1 MKVVIVGAVAGGATF
16 AASLRR
22 LDETCEIV
30 MFEKDRDLS
39 FGNCE
44 IPYYLSYEIENSS
57 YLINRTPES
66 FLKGYNIKAK
76 RYHEVISINRKEK
89 YVKVLDKENNT
100 IFNET
105 YDYLILAPGSKE
117 NRPSSISGY
126 DNPHVFS
133 VKNVVDVEKIRSY
146 IEEEKVKNVFIAGGG
161 FVAIET
167 AESIHKLGNIN
178 ISMLIRKNTSL
189 LSIIDMDLKVFI
201 KENIKEN
208 DVNIIEGKSLVEI
221 DKNFVKFDDGSEEN
235 VDLVILAL
243 GARPYSDLAKNAG
256 LNLEEYGSISV
267 DDNFRTSDKAIFA
280 IGDVI
285 NPINFITKEKTK
297 LNLAWPAHRQ
307 AKFLAKYL
315 LGKKANPPEFIGTF
329 ALRSFDLNIAMTGLN
344 EDSLEKA
351 GFSYESVLISHRD
364 SVAIMPD
371 SKPIY
376 LKILFDKNDGTIY
389 GAQGLGYGVVDK
401 RIDVI
406 ASMIK
411 RKATIYDLY
420 ELELAY
426 QPLYSTVEDA
436 TNILANQ
443 AINIFEGKLKAIKIK
458 DLIENYKG
466 YEIYDLRDKN
476 SYEKAHI
483 KTAKSL
489 AGINFRDDHS
499 FLPRDKKIVLYDT
512 NGGKSSNTAKLLAN
526 YGFDNIYILDG
537 SFVFFEKYDKMAETN
552 MINKNI

>member
-16 AASLRR
+16 AANLRR

-44 IPYYLSYEIENSS
+44 IPYYLSYDIENSS
-57 YLINRTPES
+57 SLIYRTPES

-89 YVKVLDKENNT
+89 YVEVLDIKNNS
-100 IFNET
+100 IFNES

-133 VKNVVDVEKIRSY
+133 VKNVVDVENIRSY
-146 IEEEKVKNVFIAGGG
+146 IEEKKVKDVFIAGGG
-161 FVAIET
+161 FVAIEA
-167 AESIHKLGNIN
+167 AESIHKLDGIN

-189 LSIIDMDLKVFI
+189 LSIIDMDLKGFI

-221 DKNFVKFDDGSEEN
+221 DKNFVKFDDGSKEN
-235 VDLVILAL
+235 ADLVILAL
-243 GARPYSDLAKNAG
+243 GSRPSSDLAKNAG
-256 LNLEEYGSISV
+256 LNLEEDGSISV
-267 DDNFRTSDKAIFA
+267 DDNFRTSDESIFA

-307 AKFLAKYL
+307 AKFLAKYI
-315 LGKKANPPEFIGTF
+315 LGKKAIPPQFIGTF
-329 ALRSFDLNIAMTGLN
+329 AIRSFDLNIAMTGLN
-344 EDSLEKA
+344 EKNLEDA
-351 GFSYESVLISHRD
+351 GFAYESCLISHRD

-376 LKILFDKNDGTIY
+376 LKILFDKNDGRIY
-389 GAQGLGYGVVDK
+389 GAQGLGYGIVDK

-420 ELELAY
+420 DLELAY

-443 AINIFEGKLKAIKIK
+443 AINIFEGSLKTVKIK
-458 DLIENYKG
+458 DLTKNYNE
-466 YEIYDLRDKN
+466 YEIYDLRDKK
-476 SYEKAHI
+476 SYENAHI

-489 AGINFRDDHS
+489 AGINLRENHS
-499 FLPRDKKIVLYDT
+499 FLSKNKKILFYDQ
-512 NGGKSSNTAKLLAN
+512 NGGKSSNAVKLLRH

-537 SFVFFEKYDKMAETN
+537 SFVFFEKYYKMSETN
-552 MINKNI
+552 MIDKI

>member
-16 AASLRR
+16 AANLRR

-44 IPYYLSYEIENSS
+44 IPYYLSYDIENSS
-57 YLINRTPES
+57 SLIYRTPES

-89 YVKVLDKENNT
+89 YVEVLDIKNNS
-100 IFNET
+100 IFNES

-133 VKNVVDVEKIRSY
+133 VKNVVDVENIRSY
-146 IEEEKVKNVFIAGGG
+146 IEEKKVKDVFIAGGG
-161 FVAIET
+161 FVAIEA
-167 AESIHKLGNIN
+167 AESIHKLDGIN

-189 LSIIDMDLKVFI
+189 LSIIDMDLKGFI

-208 DVNIIEGKSLVEI
+208 GVKIIEGKSLVEI
-221 DKNFVKFDDGSEEN
+221 GGDFVKFDDGSKEN
-235 VDLVILAL
+235 ADLVILAL
-243 GARPYSDLAKNAG
+243 GSRPSSDLAKNAG
-256 LNLEEYGSISV
+256 LNLEEDGSISV

-285 NPINFITKEKTK
+285 NPINFLTKEKAK

-307 AKFLAKYL
+307 AKFLAKYI
-315 LGKKANPPEFIGTF
+315 LGKKAIPPQFIGTF
-329 ALRSFDLNIAMTGLN
+329 AIRSFDLNIAMTGLN
-344 EDSLEKA
+344 EKNLEDA
-351 GFSYESVLISHRD
+351 GFAYESCLISHRD

-376 LKILFDKNDGTIY
+376 LKILFDKNDGRIY
-389 GAQGLGYGVVDK
+389 GTQGLGYGVVDK

-420 ELELAY
+420 DLELAY

-443 AINIFEGKLKAIKIK
+443 AINIFEGSLKTVKIK
-458 DLIENYKG
+458 DLTKNYNE
-466 YEIYDLRDKN
+466 YEIYDLRDKK
-476 SYEKAHI
+476 SYENSHI

-489 AGINFRDDHS
+489 AGINLRENHS
-499 FLPRDKKIVLYDT
+499 FLSKNKKILFYDQ
-512 NGGKSSNTAKLLAN
+512 NGGKSSNAIKLLRH

-537 SFVFFEKYDKMAETN
+537 SLVFFEKYYKMSETN
-552 MINKNI
+552 MIDKI